1 MKVTIEGNEVV
12 VRLPINNP
20 LTPSKSGKSLMVA
33 SSSGVIAT
41 PCVYKDKPL
50 KVGINVFVDA

>member
-33 SSSGVIAT
+33 SSAGVVAT
-41 PCVYKDKPL
+41 PCIYQDKPL
-50 KVGINVFVDA
+50 KVGVNVFVDA